1 MVKCDQYMYWLHVVN
16 AKGEAYDWP
25 MSNANMDAPTRG
37 PAEHTVR
44 HQIIAAA
51 HECFAR
57 YGYGKTTVSDLAKEI
72 GFSKAYIYRFFESK
86 QAIGEAICTER
97 LDRLIVEARA
107 AMDEGG
113 SATGKFRR
121 MFKSLTALSLQLFF
135 DDRKIYEI
143 AALSAAEQ
151 WGSARTYVATLK
163 AMLLEIVKEGRENGE
178 FERKTPLDETCRSIF
193 YAMMP
198 FIDPLHLE
206 RNLDLLPDAQTE
218 VCGLILRS
226 LAP

>member
-1 MVKCDQYMYWLHVVN
+1 MKCDQYIDWLHVVN
-16 AKGEAYDWP
+16 ARDEDYGCA
-25 MSNANMDAPTRG
+25 MTNAPTDTAPRG
-37 PAEHTVR
+37 PAEHAVR
-44 HQIIAAA
+44 DQIIAAA

-86 QAIGEAICTER
+86 QAIGEAICTDR
-97 LDRLIVEARA
+97 LDQLVSEARA
-107 AMDEGG
+107 AIDEGG
-113 SATGKFRR
+113 SATEKFRR
-121 MFKSLTALSLQLFF
+121 MFKILVNLSLQLFF

-143 AALSAAEQ
+143 AALSASEQ
-151 WGSARTYVATLK
+151 WASARTYKATLK
-163 AMLLEIVKEGRENGE
+163 AMLIEIVREGRESGE
-178 FERKTPLDETCRSIF
+178 FERKTPLDETCRAIF

-206 RNLDLLPDAQTE
+206 RNLDLLPDAQVE

>member
-1 MVKCDQYMYWLHVVN
+1 
-16 AKGEAYDWP
+16 
-25 MSNANMDAPTRG
+25 MSSPHIDTASRG
-37 PAEHTVR
+37 PAEHAVR
-44 HQIIAAA
+44 DQIIAAA
-51 HECFAR
+51 YACFAR

-86 QAIGEAICTER
+86 QAIGEAICSAR
-97 LDRLIVEARA
+97 LSRLTAEARA
-107 AMDEGG
+107 AIDEGG
-113 SATGKFRR
+113 SATEKFRR
-121 MFKSLTALSLQLFF
+121 MFKSLPSLSLQLFF

-143 AALSAAEQ
+143 AALSAAEE
-151 WGSARTYVATLK
+151 WKSFHTYKTTLRG
-163 AMLLEIVKEGRENGE
+163 MLEEIVREGRESGE
-178 FERKTPLDETCRSIF
+178 FERKTPLDETCRAIS

-206 RNLDLLPDAQTE
+206 RNMDLLPDAQVE